1 MQQLKTFVVGFS
13 NDKERKIDAS
23 TKEEALA
30 LADRIGQLAN
40 GLMVIYIYEYKDRF
54 DL

>member
-13 NDKERKIDAS
+13 NNQERKIDAA
-23 TKEEALA
+23 TKEEALV
-30 LADRIGQLAN
+30 LADRIGQLAH
-40 GLMVIYIYEYKDRF
+40 GLIALYIYEYKNPF